1 MTTFQLG
8 QRERKKLQELL
19 TQGLFAKHYCRI
31 QALLW
36 LAAGEPPRTGSLICW
51 ASAAARSTTGPSASK
66 SVKGLTSWIGWPMP
80 LAAVARLLPAGSL
93 TR

>member
-1 MTTFQLG
+1 MHKYNVSVDDRDRIKGEPMTTFQLG

-36 LAAGEPPRTGSLICW
+36 LAAGEPPDRIADLLGVSRRT
-51 ASAAARSTTGPSASK
+51 
-66 SVKGLTSWIGWPMP
+66 VYY
-80 LAAVARLLPAGSL
+80 
-93 TR
+93 